1 MANTNDISLEQRAA
15 DATSSGNTD
24 ALDAQQTAPLT
35 DEPFVDF
42 DWDISLN
49 LNEWPL

>member
-1 MANTNDISLEQRAA
+1 MANTNDISLEQRA
-15 DATSSGNTD
+15 DATTGNNAD
-24 ALDAQQTAPLT
+24 VLDVQQTAPLT